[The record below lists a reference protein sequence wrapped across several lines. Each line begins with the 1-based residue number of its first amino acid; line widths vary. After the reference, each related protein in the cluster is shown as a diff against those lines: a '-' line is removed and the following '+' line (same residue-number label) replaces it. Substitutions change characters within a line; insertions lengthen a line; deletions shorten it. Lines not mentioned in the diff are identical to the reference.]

1 MRVSVLGLAAVAIL
15 VACAPYQPRPFQSVV
30 LAEHYARELRHLCSR
45 PGIPEFQGTWTPSV
59 DEVEVMESRFRK
71 LQRVR
76 AKLCCIVGAY
86 VGDVND
92 FYRQYI
98 GVVAMGKRYIYVN
111 AYPVE
116 ADSVLSDTPVNQIC
130 DGGDAYWGVLY
141 DVESGIFVDLAF
153 NGLA

>member
-1 MRVSVLGLAAVAIL
+1 MRAWVLGLAAVVLL
-15 VACAPYQPRPFQSVV
+15 VACTPYQLKPNQSVV
-30 LAEHYARELRHLCSR
+30 LAEHYARGLRYLCSR
-45 PGIPEFQGTWTPSV
+45 PGIPEFQGTWTPTV
-59 DEVEVMESRFRK
+59 GEIEAMESRFRK

-76 AKLCCIVGAY
+76 ARLCCIVGAR

-92 FYRQYI
+92 FNRQYI
-98 GVVAMGKRYIYVN
+98 GIVTKGKRYIYIN

-116 ADSVLSDTPVNQIC
+116 SDSVLSDTPVNQIC

-141 DVESGIFVDLAF
+141 DIESGNFVDLAF